1 MPDKEELEERV
12 TEMIDADRENI
23 LDAKTSSCY
32 NEDEK
37 EERYAER
44 S

>member
-1 MPDKEELEERV
+1 
-12 TEMIDADRENI
+12 MIDADRENI
-23 LDAKTSSCY
+23 LDAENALCY
-32 NEDEK
+32 NEAEK